1 MFITGIGETMMKHR
15 WRALDPAAELVVPPD
30 RSLDSR
36 RVKRKGVRLLG
47 KCPPMITYRF
57 PI

>member
-1 MFITGIGETMMKHR
+1 MMKHR